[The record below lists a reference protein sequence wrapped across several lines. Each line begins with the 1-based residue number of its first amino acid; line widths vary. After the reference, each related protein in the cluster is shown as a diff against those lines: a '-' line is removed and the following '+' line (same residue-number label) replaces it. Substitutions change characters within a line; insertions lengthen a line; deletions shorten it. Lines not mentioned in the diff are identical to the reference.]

1 MVAPLNIAVI
11 MEKRDIAIKQLKAAA
26 RHYNRGD
33 YICSITLSGAAEE
46 ILGRIAKKRTK
57 TNQLEVEVI
66 YLRSVYDYF
75 SGQKP
80 SNKEIIQKINKV
92 KNELKHNDSGDNE
105 WVDADFENEAAL
117 LFVKAMKNYFN
128 CYNEFPSDKVVRN
141 LFEEITL

>member
-1 MVAPLNIAVI
+1 
-11 MEKRDIAIKQLKAAA
+11 MEKKDIALEQLKAAA
-26 RHYNRGD
+26 RHYNKGN

-57 TNQLEVEVI
+57 TNQLEGEVI

-80 SNKEIIQKINKV
+80 SDKELIQKINKV

-105 WVDADFENEAAL
+105 FVETDFENEAAL
-117 LFVKAMKNYFN
+117 LFVKAVKNYFDS
-128 CYNEFPSDKVVRN
+128 YKEFPNDRIVKN
-141 LFEEITL
+141 LFEHLTL